1 MISNK
6 LMVTK
11 RKQQDKSN
19 IHVQKI
25 NIISRKYTVILT
37 TGETTLNTLNKWPTV
52 IWHADLD
59 KIGKIHN
66 T

>member
-52 IWHADLD
+52 IQHANLD